1 MSYKN
6 VQKEENLQGLEF
18 ASTSSLQMGR
28 RDSKTVKTEPLV
40 VRPIMSSRNSIV
52 SNGSLT
58 NRPIQTRAS
67 LLPNEK
73 NKSLTSMNPSKED
86 HNSTKNLISK
96 DREIA
101 GFRQQFLILSW
112 KNLILSK
119 RSVCALITEIVAPI
133 LTVLILLVLRYF
145 VDSIQYSDQ
154 SNTAYNVLDLFPIT
168 ANTSNTTMLY
178 YYPSNSF
185 IQGIMTQAVTLIK
198 LRKPFF
204 NVTR

>member
-6 VQKEENLQGLEF
+6 VQKEENFQTLEF

-28 RDSKTVKTEPLV
+28 RDSKTVKNEPLV

-67 LLPNEK
+67 LVSNEK
-73 NKSLTSMNPSKED
+73 NKSLTSMNQSKD
-86 HNSTKNLISK
+86 QNSTKNLISK
-96 DREIA
+96 DRKIA
-101 GFRQQFLILSW
+101 GFRQQFIILSW

-198 LRKPFF
+198 RRKPFF